1 MAPLAPTALD
11 AHLSAALA
19 VAQAAGDLVLGFQ
32 KQGFYV
38 KDKGPTD
45 LVTEADLA
53 SEALIRKELL
63 ERFPEDGFL
72 GEEGGGVAGTS
83 GLTWVVDPI
92 DGTINYSR
100 GMAEYGVSIGLR
112 ASDGDAELGVI
123 RFPALGRTYWA
134 VRGGGAFCDGRQLQ
148 VSSTGRLDRFILHDS
163 DLTRTEDPAAFLR
176 GQLKAHGPLLEKV
189 LRWRV
194 TGAAVRDL
202 CELAEG
208 RIDAFVID
216 HHHEWDILAGWA
228 IVREAGGA
236 IIGQDGNPA
245 TCRSPGA
252 VFYNGQCGEE
262 IVAALGSAK
271 RVRTVKPR

>member
-38 KDKGPTD
+38 KDKGPMD
-45 LVTEADLA
+45 IVTEADLA
-53 SEALIRKELL
+53 AEALIRKELL

-72 GEEGGGVAGTS
+72 GEEGGEVAGTS
-83 GLTWVVDPI
+83 GLVWVVDPI
-92 DGTINYSR
+92 DGTINYAR

-112 ASDGDAELGVI
+112 APDGDAELGVI

-134 VRGGGAFCDGRQLQ
+134 ARGGGAFCDGRQLQ
-148 VSSTGRLDRFILHDS
+148 VSSTDRLERFLLHNS
-163 DLTRTEDPAAFLR
+163 DLTRTEEPAAFLHK
-176 GQLKAHGPLLEKV
+176 QLKAHVPLLEKV

-194 TGAAVRDL
+194 SGAAVRDL

-208 RIDAFVID
+208 RIDCFVID

-236 IIGQDGNPA
+236 LIGQDGLPA

-252 VFYNGQCGEE
+252 VFHNGQCGDA
-262 IVAALGSAK
+262 IVEALLSAK
-271 RVRTVKPR
+271 PRRAVKPR